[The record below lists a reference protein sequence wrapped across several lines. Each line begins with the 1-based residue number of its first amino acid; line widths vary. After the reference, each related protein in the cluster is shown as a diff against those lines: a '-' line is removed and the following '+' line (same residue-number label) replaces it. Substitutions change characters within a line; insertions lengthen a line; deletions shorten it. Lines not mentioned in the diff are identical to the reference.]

1 MRFTTLVKYAIVLN
15 ALERVVLEVFE
26 LAALGVIAILLILV
40 SMIIVDAVGVKVYP
54 VFVSLSLGWL

>member
-40 SMIIVDAVGVKVYP
+40 SMIVVDAVGVEVYP